1 MINSKTTKP
10 QNLKTPKPQ
19 NLKTSKLQNHKTSM
33 KKFNFNVHKWCVR
46 TLVAIGALLGISSCT
61 HKLGPNPAE
70 GVYGPP
76 PGYVPQRA
84 KTIEDVY
91 GPPVENID
99 SIRAT
104 NEPELKQNKDPEK

>member
-1 MINSKTTKP
+1 
-10 QNLKTPKPQ
+10 
-19 NLKTSKLQNHKTSM
+19 M
-33 KKFNFNVHKWCVR
+33 KKFNYNVHKWCVR

-84 KTIEDVY
+84 KAIEDVY

-104 NEPELKQNKDPEK
+104 NEPELKQNKEPEK